1 MEAPRI
7 VTGPS
12 FSYDPGTMPEELGID
27 PTIIQV
33 RASTEWIWGTTVHAT
48 ASMRYFATNGELDLQ
63 VQVNSPTGASV
74 TTPKVTEAKYHYIP
88 ILPSTTINA
97 NTISVVATECGHSAG
112 TFANGLAYHSAP
124 SPAGILQWGSTR
136 KHDTRWASQPECP
149 PPPTDLPPPGQ
160 PGGGSGGGEGGGG
173 GGGDGDGPGGPGG
186 PGDGSGGNWVLVCYY
201 VDYYH
206 NGVLLYSVSLG
217 CKEVLVS

>member
-1 MEAPRI
+1 MTQRRMRLALIGVLALVGCSDVTSTTEGAADLRFILPLPSAQQVVSPMEAPRI

-124 SPAGILQWGSTR
+124 SPAGIL
-136 KHDTRWASQPECP
+136 
-149 PPPTDLPPPGQ
+149 
-160 PGGGSGGGEGGGG
+160 
-173 GGGDGDGPGGPGG
+173 
-186 PGDGSGGNWVLVCYY
+186 
-201 VDYYH
+201 
-206 NGVLLYSVSLG
+206 
-217 CKEVLVS
+217 